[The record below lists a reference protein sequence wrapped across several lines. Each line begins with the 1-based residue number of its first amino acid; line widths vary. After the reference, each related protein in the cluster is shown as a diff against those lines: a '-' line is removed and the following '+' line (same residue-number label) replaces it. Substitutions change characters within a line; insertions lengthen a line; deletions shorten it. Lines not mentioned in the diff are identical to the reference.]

1 MKNSTDLDF
10 GSLDTKHVD
19 VFRQLLNQETLIR
32 MTLVKNVHA
41 LMKDMV
47 SLQQSLVSSES
58 EISSLKETTTREIS
72 ELKKESPSVR
82 NTTAK
87 GKQVFEQNTSGILAD
102 IKTEVR
108 YLSITLLDLHKH
120 SLEIDKN
127 IPELIDNRYK
137 LISGRLNDSLEAY
150 NTELRSANDK
160 LSLALTDLQKNQ
172 QTMTDSLSDHMNN
185 TMEDLQSELK
195 QTQFEQ
201 LKLSSSL
208 SSLEVLRLNFTN
220 RQCGVSTKV
229 AFTAGITSQDTSW
242 SGSTLVFPKIIFNT
256 GGGYNPTTGM
266 FTAPV
271 DGHYVFF
278 VCVQS
283 YNTNEIWVDIVLN
296 GESQVRTM
304 AHDKHDKDY
313 FETGVN
319 LVVLRLIRETRCG
332 SNVVEAQDTIPTLY
346 LSQPSLDSFFPF
358 LRPTM
363 SSAENNA
370 AALWVTWDPMSI
382 TREAIKGVFQGFE
395 RHYCIPR
402 LLTSCQMSL
411 TECMSNGEACPR
423 DCLSYKVVEY
433 MLTRGYP

>member
-1 MKNSTDLDF
+1 MKRLSCFSFVVISLFGSHAFSILTDGNTKNSTELDF

-58 EISSLKETTTREIS
+58 EMSSLKETTTREIA
-72 ELKKESPSVR
+72 ELKKEVR
-82 NTTAK
+82 SLKLENNRLSNKVTICNENIESLKENLTMVDVSRRVFETQLLQE
-87 GKQVFEQNTSGILAD
+87 KQMFEQNTSGILAD

-108 YLSITLLDLHKH
+108 YLSITLLDLNIH

-127 IPELIDNRYK
+127 IPKLIDNKYE

-160 LSLALTDLQKNQ
+160 LSLALNDLQKNQ
-172 QTMTDSLSDHMNN
+172 QTITDSLSDHMNN

-201 LKLSSSL
+201 LKLSSSV
-208 SSLEVLRLNFTN
+208 SSLEVFRLNFTN
-220 RQCGVSTKV
+220 RQCGASTKV
-229 AFTAGITSQDTSW
+229 AFTAGITSSDTSW

-266 FTAPV
+266 FTGPV

-278 VCVQS
+278 ISVQS
-283 YNTNEIWVDIVLN
+283 YDLKEIRMDIVLN
-296 GESQVRTM
+296 GESKVRTM
-304 AHDKHDKDY
+304 AFDYADKDY

-319 LVVLRLIRETRCG
+319 LVVLRLNQGDKVWIKRYTG
-332 SNVVEAQDTIPTLY
+332 IGYYS
-346 LSQPSLDSFFPF
+346 DSVPITTFSGF
-358 LRPTM
+358 L
-363 SSAENNA
+363 
-370 AALWVTWDPMSI
+370 L
-382 TREAIKGVFQGFE
+382 
-395 RHYCIPR
+395 
-402 LLTSCQMSL
+402 
-411 TECMSNGEACPR
+411 
-423 DCLSYKVVEY
+423 
-433 MLTRGYP
+433 

>member
-1 MKNSTDLDF
+1 MKHVSCFSFVVISLFGSHAFSILTDGNVKNSTDLDF

-72 ELKKESPSVR
+72 ELKKEVR
-82 NTTAK
+82 SLKLENNRLSNKVTKCNENIESLTENLTVVDASRRVFETQLLK
-87 GKQVFEQNTSGILAD
+87 EKQVFEQNTSGILAD

-160 LSLALTDLQKNQ
+160 LS
-172 QTMTDSLSDHMNN
+172 
-185 TMEDLQSELK
+185 
-195 QTQFEQ
+195 
-201 LKLSSSL
+201 
-208 SSLEVLRLNFTN
+208 
-220 RQCGVSTKV
+220 VSTKV

-319 LVVLRLIRETRCG
+319 LVVLRLNQGDKVWVKRSRGTG
-332 SNVVEAQDTIPTLY
+332 YYS
-346 LSQPSLDSFFPF
+346 DSVPITTFSGF
-358 LRPTM
+358 L
-363 SSAENNA
+363 
-370 AALWVTWDPMSI
+370 L
-382 TREAIKGVFQGFE
+382 
-395 RHYCIPR
+395 
-402 LLTSCQMSL
+402 
-411 TECMSNGEACPR
+411 
-423 DCLSYKVVEY
+423 
-433 MLTRGYP
+433 

>member
-1 MKNSTDLDF
+1 MKNTTDFDF

-58 EISSLKETTTREIS
+58 EMSSLKETTTREIA
-72 ELKKESPSVR
+72 ELKKEVR
-82 NTTAK
+82 SLLKLENTRLNNKVTICNENIESLKENLTVVDASRRVFETQLLK
-87 GKQVFEQNTSGILAD
+87 EKQIFEQNTSGILAD

-127 IPELIDNRYK
+127 IPELIDNRYEV
-137 LISGRLNDSLEAY
+137 ISGRLNNSLEAY

-160 LSLALTDLQKNQ
+160 LSLALTDLQKSQ

-195 QTQFEQ
+195 QTQYEQ

-208 SSLEVLRLNFTN
+208 SSLEVFRLNFTN

-278 VCVQS
+278 VSVQS
-283 YNTNEIWVDIVLN
+283 YYTKDIRVDIVLN
-296 GESQVRTM
+296 GESKVRTM
-304 AHDKHDKDY
+304 AYDSGDNEQY
-313 FETGVN
+313 ETGVN
-319 LVVLRLIRETRCG
+319 LVVLRLNQGDKVWVKRYTGTGYHSESVPITTFSG
-332 SNVVEAQDTIPTLY
+332 
-346 LSQPSLDSFFPF
+346 F
-358 LRPTM
+358 L
-363 SSAENNA
+363 
-370 AALWVTWDPMSI
+370 L
-382 TREAIKGVFQGFE
+382 
-395 RHYCIPR
+395 
-402 LLTSCQMSL
+402 
-411 TECMSNGEACPR
+411 
-423 DCLSYKVVEY
+423 
-433 MLTRGYP
+433 